1 MMGLNKQTGRAID
14 GLTDHVR
21 QSIDDILTT
30 PVGTRVMR
38 RDYGSVIPDLIDQ
51 PLNQATTLRLYAA
64 TAAAI
69 MKWEPR
75 LKITGIR
82 LDYIAPAGML
92 VEVSGSIG
100 DTPVRTTTRMG
111 GGL

>member
-1 MMGLNKQTGRAID
+1 
-14 GLTDHVR
+14 
-21 QSIDDILTT
+21 
-30 PVGTRVMR
+30 MR

-51 PLNQATTLRLYAA
+51 PLNQATLLRLYAA

-75 LKITGIR
+75 FKITGIQ
-82 LDYIAPAGML
+82 LNFVAPAGAL
-92 VEVSGSIG
+92 VDVSGTIG
-100 DTPVRTTTRMG
+100 NNPATVTTTVG

>member
-1 MMGLNKQTGRAID
+1 MMGLNKTTGRTITD
-14 GLTDHVR
+14 LTEHVR

-30 PVGTRVMR
+30 PVGSRVMR

-51 PLNQATTLRLYAA
+51 PFNQTTLLRLYAA

-75 LKITGIR
+75 FKITGIR
-82 LDYIAPAGML
+82 MAYVAPAGAQ

-100 DTPVRTTTRMG
+100 ETPVNTTTRIG